1 MTEPKT
7 DIEVLIEAKETA
19 RARVVTDPNDK
30 NLAAY
35 ERALKLVDG
44 RQGNGDPEEPA
55 FANRLEALKQLERLG
70 YKIKK
75 SKLYKDAKD
84 GLLRLQPDGKVLEK
98 DLDRYARLARL
109 DKPAA
114 RSGVN
119 IDDVLADTANAT
131 LKKLQEQI
139 KDLEL
144 KNEVA
149 TGQHVEKALVDME
162 MASHIAVINA
172 GFDQVISE
180 SLPEV
185 IDVVNGDSTKLAEAM
200 ELVAN
205 KKAEMMNRLS
215 EMKFEVEFG
224 D

>member
-1 MTEPKT
+1 MAEPKT

-19 RARVVTDPNDK
+19 RARVVGDPNDK

-35 ERALKLVDG
+35 ERALKLVEG
-44 RQGNGDPEEPA
+44 RQGNGDPEPA
-55 FANRLEALKQLERLG
+55 FANRQEALKQLERQG

-84 GLLRLQPDGKVLEK
+84 GLLKLQPDGKVLEK

-149 TGQHVEKALVDME
+149 TGQYVEKALVDME

-185 IDVVNGDSTKLAEAM
+185 IDAVNGDSTKLAEAM

-215 EMKFEVEFG
+215 EMKFEVEFEA
-224 D
+224 

>member
-7 DIEVLIEAKETA
+7 DIEVLNEAKESA
-19 RARVVTDPNDK
+19 RQRVVDDPSDK

-35 ERALKLVDG
+35 ERALKLIES
-44 RQGNGDPEEPA
+44 RQGNGGPEPT
-55 FANRLEALKQLERLG
+55 FSNRLEALKQLTRLG

-84 GLLRLQPDGKVLEK
+84 GLLKLQPDGKVLEK

-109 DKPAA
+109 EKPAGK
-114 RSGVN
+114 SGAN
-119 IDDVLADTANAT
+119 IDDVLAETAGAT
-131 LKKLQEQI
+131 LKKIQEQI

-149 TGQHVEKALVDME
+149 IGKYVEKSLVDME

-180 SLPEV
+180 TLPDVIDAVGGDPSRLPEA
-185 IDVVNGDSTKLAEAM
+185 T
-200 ELVAN
+200 ELIIA
-205 KKAEMMNRLS
+205 KKQEMMNRLS
-215 EMKFEVEFG
+215 EMKFEVEFSA
-224 D
+224 

>member
-1 MTEPKT
+1 MAEPKT

-19 RARVVTDPNDK
+19 RQRVVDDPSDK

-55 FANRLEALKQLERLG
+55 FANRQEALKQLERLG

-84 GLLRLQPDGKVLEK
+84 GLLKLQPDGKVLEK
-98 DLDRYARLARL
+98 DLDRYARLAKL
-109 DKPAA
+109 EKPAEI
-114 RSGVN
+114 SGVN
-119 IDDVLADTANAT
+119 IDNVLAEKAQKE
-131 LKKLQEQI
+131 LEKLHEQI
-139 KDLEL
+139 KDLKL

-149 TGQHVEKALVDME
+149 TGQYVEKALVDME

-215 EMKFEVEFG
+215 EMSFEVEFG